1 MRNSIIGMLI
11 PIIVSFIVAT
21 RFCNQMEIGDEC
33 FEIFI
38 TRDDFPPM
46 STVGVHMAGIAHLQP
61 PYLVERL
68 DPGIHTLLFTSY
80 GEGRLITEQGE
91 QPITAGTM
99 TVIPAHT
106 AARFEIVSDRWDMCW
121 FLLLPAMHWNQWM
134 PEISEVR
141 PTAQALTVFH
151 LCHVIDQE
159 RHLEHRYQKTSFHKL
174 ASYIELN
181 LKAHQPGQQDRLTA
195 AFAQVEQ
202 SLHKPWTVGQ
212 VAGLCFYSEPHFY
225 RLCQNRFGKSPKQII
240 RQLRIDRAR
249 QLLEHTDWPLAELA
263 GRLGFS
269 DQFNFSNRFKRE
281 TGQSPAQY
289 RQQFAADV

>member
-1 MRNSIIGMLI
+1 MN
-11 PIIVSFIVAT
+11 
-21 RFCNQMEIGDEC
+21 RFSNQMRIGDDC

-38 TRDDFPPM
+38 TQDDFPAM
-46 STVGVHMAGIAHLQP
+46 SSVGIHLAGIAHLQP
-61 PYLVERL
+61 PYEIERM
-68 DPGIHTLLFTSY
+68 DPSIHTLLFTSA
-80 GEGRLITEQGE
+80 GTGHLITEHGE
-91 QPITAGTM
+91 QRIEPGSM

-106 AARFEIVSDRWDMCW
+106 PTRFEIVGDRWDMCW

-134 PEISEVR
+134 TDGAEVR
-141 PTAQALTVFH
+141 PTAQAPAIFH

-159 RHLEHRYQKTSFHKL
+159 RHLDARYAKASFEKL

-181 LKAHQPGQQDRLTA
+181 LKANQPESPDRLSA

-212 VAGLCFYSEPHFY
+212 VASLCYYSEPHFY
-225 RLCQNRFGKSPKQII
+225 RLCQERFGKSPKQII
-240 RQLRIDRAR
+240 RQLRMDRAR
-249 QLLEHTDWPLAELA
+249 QLLEQTDWPLAELA

-281 TGQSPAQY
+281 TGLSPSEY
-289 RQQFAADV
+289 RIKHAEHA